1 MFTLFGIG
9 QKDYSKKIIEGSY
22 KVYKEDV
29 THDWE
34 DGNCRKHR
42 DIIRTRTSGSFT
54 LMLNSW
60 AEYGQLLS
68 DLATVK
74 TGTEYALT
82 VFAVNTNEQVTGSF
96 FMKLPP
102 NLNQKNNLVF
112 TPGAFTISIEEA

>member
-9 QKDYSKKIIEGSY
+9 QKDYSKMIIEGSY

-29 THDWE
+29 THGWE

>member
-9 QKDYSKKIIEGSY
+9 QKDYSKNIIEGSY

-34 DGNCRKHR
+34 DGNHRKHK
-42 DIIRTRTSGSFT
+42 DILRTRTSGSFT
-54 LMLNSW
+54 IFLKTW
-60 AEYGQLLS
+60 AEYQTLLS
-68 DLATVK
+68 DLASVK

-82 VFAVNTNEQVTGSF
+82 VFAQNTNEQVTGSF

-102 NLNQKNNLVF
+102 NLNQKSNLVF